1 MPHTTHIRTIPA
13 VGFGAQGIGSLCAG
27 MQRFE
32 QMASVKAGDVS
43 KQ

>member
-1 MPHTTHIRTIPA
+1 MQHTTHIRTIPG
-13 VGFGAQGIGSLCAG
+13 VGFTAQGIGSLCADMPG
-27 MQRFE
+27 FE